1 MPGLAALGMPI
12 ALLPYA
18 MSEKTAKKISP
29 IVIGLA
35 ILLAVAGAT
44 AWTLNHRST
53 DDANPDSKP
62 KAIVHLE
69 SFVVNLA
76 DLNEKAFLRLGLD
89 LGVENQLTKKESA
102 AITDL
107 TPSVRDA
114 VLGVLTASKADD
126 LLTVEGKQQLKARL
140 LAGLKERVPEL
151 RVREIYFTEFLVQR

>member
-1 MPGLAALGMPI
+1 
-12 ALLPYA
+12 
-18 MSEKTAKKISP
+18 MSEKTTKKISP

-44 AWTLNHRST
+44 AWTLNHRSG
-53 DDANPDSKP
+53 DDANADSKP
-62 KAIVHLE
+62 KTIVHLE

-76 DLNEKAFLRLGLD
+76 DPNEKAFLRLGLD

-102 AITDL
+102 AIADL